1 MSAGVGYESAIL
13 IYRIKEHAVMF
24 HCIEKNGSSVSVVDN
39 ENDTEIIIPTFSST
53 TPKV

>member
-1 MSAGVGYESAIL
+1 
-13 IYRIKEHAVMF
+13 MF
-24 HCIEKNGSSVSVVDN
+24 HCIEKNGGSISVVDN